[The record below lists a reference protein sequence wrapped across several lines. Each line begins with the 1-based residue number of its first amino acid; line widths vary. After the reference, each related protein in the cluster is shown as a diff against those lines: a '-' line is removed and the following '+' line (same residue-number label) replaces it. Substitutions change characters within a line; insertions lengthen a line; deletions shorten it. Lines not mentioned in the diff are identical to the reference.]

1 MFTKVERL
9 ISSRNLKPKKKEG
22 FLKII
27 SIFSF
32 LGIMLGVAI
41 LIIVMSVMNGF
52 KTDLTKKILGLNP
65 HIVIEPNSFSIDD
78 EYILKLK
85 KKFSGININKSYS
98 GEGIIINNDNAKGVI
113 LKGINKNE
121 KKSIEFLSN
130 NTTSGDIDSF
140 NKNQVFIGTELAY
153 NLKLKKGDKINLM
166 SSAFVATPL
175 GSLPKQESFT
185 IAGTFTTGFLEFDQN
200 IVFLLIEDALA
211 IFDKEEKDQN
221 IEIYLKDP
229 LKADLIKKKIEKINP
244 NFFIYTWSDLNKS
257 FFSALKVERNVMF
270 IILTLIVI
278 VAAFNIISGL
288 TILIKNKTKEIAIL
302 KTLGLSNNSIKKS
315 FFLTGFSIGFFATIS
330 GIILGVI
337 FSYNIEKL
345 RIFLS
350 LVFNLEIFP
359 PDIYFLDKLPSEIS
373 FFSILIIFVLSLIVS
388 AIASYLPATS
398 ISKMKTFRALKYE

>member
-65 HIVIEPNSFSIDD
+65 HIIIQPNNFVIDNNYISQLKSTFKNISLSKSF
-78 EYILKLK
+78 
-85 KKFSGININKSYS
+85 S
-98 GEGIIINNDNAKGVI
+98 GEGIIISKDNAKGII

-121 KKSIEFLSN
+121 KKTIDFLN
-130 NTTSGDIDSF
+130 KNITSGNI
-140 NKNQVFIGTELAY
+140 KNFKKNHVFIGTELAY
-153 NLKLKKGDKINLM
+153 NLNLNEGDNISLM

-175 GSLPKQESFT
+175 GSLPKQENYK
-185 IAGTFTTGFLEFDQN
+185 IAGTFNTGFLEFDQN
-200 IVFLLIEDALA
+200 IVFIGLEDALS
-211 IFDKEEKDQN
+211 IFNKEEKDLN
-221 IEIYLKDP
+221 IEIFLKDP
-229 LKADLIKKKIEKINP
+229 LDANSYKKKIEEINP
-244 NFFIYTWSDLNKS
+244 NFYIYTWSDLNKS

-270 IILTLIVI
+270 IILTLIVV

-302 KTLGLSNNSIKKS
+302 KTLGLSNKSIKKI
-315 FFLTGFSIGFFATIS
+315 FFLTGFSIGFFATI
-330 GIILGVI
+330 
-337 FSYNIEKL
+337 
-345 RIFLS
+345 
-350 LVFNLEIFP
+350 
-359 PDIYFLDKLPSEIS
+359 
-373 FFSILIIFVLSLIVS
+373 LSLIH
-388 AIASYLPATS
+388 I
-398 ISKMKTFRALKYE
+398 